1 MDSNQ
6 LRHLEFFSVP
16 NSQTVNPVDQ
26 TFDLT
31 GTTGNQLSSMWDMNA
46 LAADPGAAGSSSTG
60 PGSLSLES
68 FAQSSPSTAPTSLSM
83 NPAMARQPM
92 LGQPGQVLPTRTAR
106 LRDGHERKRSKLSTE
121 ANPFDSV
128 DYWIQFDNEESLPNV
143 SDGAATL
150 RPDPRLKGKAP
161 SAQRPINPRQTLG
174 SASAQAPPVVFKPE
188 QYLDD
193 SALDNALSDDDD
205 GFSSINL
212 AEQLSKMDSAP
223 PSDIPPREGLYST
236 PLSWERPQPGLRM
249 DTILGLNTSTLNEAE
264 QRRLIAIAMNPGPSM
279 GGLGSNLNLNLGGQ
293 NSGVNSGLG
302 TGFGASNTLLQPTPS
317 SQSRPAP
324 PTQTRQ
330 SSIMEDKGKEKV
342 KPGDRTAH
350 NDIERKYRTNL
361 KDKISELRSAVPSL
375 QTISEAGAEGEES
388 PSQPARTPKVSKG
401 TVLTKATD
409 YIHYLEKRN
418 RQIVQEHQELSRR
431 IQAFEQLLNATARPA
446 FQMPNYSRTLFDPR
460 AFC

>member
-1 MDSNQ
+1 
-6 LRHLEFFSVP
+6 
-16 NSQTVNPVDQ
+16 
-26 TFDLT
+26 
-31 GTTGNQLSSMWDMNA
+31 
-46 LAADPGAAGSSSTG
+46 
-60 PGSLSLES
+60 
-68 FAQSSPSTAPTSLSM
+68 
-83 NPAMARQPM
+83 
-92 LGQPGQVLPTRTAR
+92 
-106 LRDGHERKRSKLSTE
+106 
-121 ANPFDSV
+121 
-128 DYWIQFDNEESLPNV
+128 
-143 SDGAATL
+143 
-150 RPDPRLKGKAP
+150 
-161 SAQRPINPRQTLG
+161 
-174 SASAQAPPVVFKPE
+174 
-188 QYLDD
+188 
-193 SALDNALSDDDD
+193 
-205 GFSSINL
+205 
-212 AEQLSKMDSAP
+212 MDSAP

-317 SQSRPAP
+317 SQSRPTP

-388 PSQPARTPKVSKG
+388 PSQPARAPKVSKVSVAVIVVASEIWKRFFFHVIG
-401 TVLTKATD
+401 VTELFLGHCPDESNGLHPLPREEESANRARTPGALPAHPGIRTVV
-409 YIHYLEKRN
+409 ERN
-418 RQIVQEHQELSRR
+418 SAARLPDAELQPNTIRPKS
-431 IQAFEQLLNATARPA
+431 LLLIPI
-446 FQMPNYSRTLFDPR
+446 
-460 AFC
+460 